1 MSDWTQYS
9 YGDQQQPG
17 GGGGGY
23 GGGGA
28 GFYDSSYDFSGGQQ
42 AQQGTQDEDSEIA
55 AVARLF
61 SILLRHFYGLRGCN
75 QHINFV
81 CDMVSLA

>member
-1 MSDWTQYS
+1 MSDWTQYN

-23 GGGGA
+23 GGGGGG

-42 AQQGTQDEDSEIA
+42 GQQGPHDQDSKSP
-55 AVARLF
+55 VKF
-61 SILLRHFYGLRGCN
+61 F
-75 QHINFV
+75 
-81 CDMVSLA
+81 

>member
-23 GGGGA
+23 GGGGG

-42 AQQGTQDEDSEIA
+42 AQQGTQPQDEDSIFFA
-55 AVARLF
+55 MTW
-61 SILLRHFYGLRGCN
+61 SLLDCT
-75 QHINFV
+75 
-81 CDMVSLA
+81 

>member
-23 GGGGA
+23 GGGGG

-42 AQQGTQDEDSEIA
+42 AQQGTQDEDSKTA
-55 AVARLF
+55 ANFSQLAFSQLYLIFSLPERL
-61 SILLRHFYGLRGCN
+61 
-75 QHINFV
+75 
-81 CDMVSLA
+81 

>member
-9 YGDQQQPG
+9 YGDPQQPGVGGG

-23 GGGGA
+23 GGGGG

-42 AQQGTQDEDSEIA
+42 GQQGLQDQDSEFS
-55 AVARLF
+55 AVLRF
-61 SILLRHFYGLRGCN
+61 LLEYIR
-75 QHINFV
+75 
-81 CDMVSLA
+81 S

>member
-23 GGGGA
+23 GGGGG

-42 AQQGTQDEDSEIA
+42 GQQGLQDQDSEFS
-55 AVARLF
+55 AVLRF
-61 SILLRHFYGLRGCN
+61 LLEYIR
-75 QHINFV
+75 
-81 CDMVSLA
+81 S